1 MWRVGSAERYP
12 HHGPPSNAVVV
23 NGASGELVS
32 WDRAE
37 ETLRSLRCSKPG
49 AERSSRYLPP
59 GGPKSALSA
68 RKLYASSGKMIRA
81 WEWSAEQGAL
91 NSIFLMF
98 FAMT

>member
-37 ETLRSLRCSKPG
+37 ETLRRHAGESTVGSFASLC
-49 AERSSRYLPP
+49 
-59 GGPKSALSA
+59 
-68 RKLYASSGKMIRA
+68 
-81 WEWSAEQGAL
+81 
-91 NSIFLMF
+91 
-98 FAMT
+98 